1 MLVHL
6 LSAGEPPSPRNDQR
20 GVEAKKSV
28 GQESVGPQRPLPR
41 DPGLRGLYADRL
53 VPVRRPGGAPSDRC
67 TTYLPQ
73 SRPASRGQEVVE
85 DHVLLRRSEVSRA
98 RCCEVRPACCARF
111 DREQRRRSRGS
122 VPCGFTED
130 GSRAGVALVRD
141 AADVPQ
147 GRLPHRRPSRDERCS
162 HAENDCTT
170 TRKETL
176 IADLQYSASRAGRS
190 AGRSLSWHGRGRGFK
205 SHPVHSVLEQKPR
218 AMSCAPQTAQTL
230 VWRDR
235 GRDPDVSYPADR
247 GNIGPLTFEVPALAH
262 FVGFANP
269 AAKLVIEFIGAR
281 NSEMVHK
288 QSLCVWI
295 GSPDPW
301 IDYSALEVE
310 VSIKRPVRWLGA
322 SEPAAGSLERY
333 RRLRHRQ
340 YGGAARFD
348 ELDEAL
354 VEFNH
359 ERWLPPQMV
368 FDGPAFSAHHH
379 PSYHRSH
386 GASL

>member
-28 GQESVGPQRPLPR
+28 GQEVVGPQRPLPR
-41 DPGLRGLYADRL
+41 DPGLRGPYADRL

-111 DREQRRRSRGS
+111 DREQRRRCRGS

-147 GRLPHRRPSRDERCS
+147 GRLPRRRTPRDKRRS
-162 HAENDCTT
+162 HAENDCTS

-205 SHPVHSVLEQKPR
+205 SHPVHTYNGSKLLSPGSSLQPPCPGR
-218 AMSCAPQTAQTL
+218 A
-230 VWRDR
+230 
-235 GRDPDVSYPADR
+235 
-247 GNIGPLTFEVPALAH
+247 
-262 FVGFANP
+262 
-269 AAKLVIEFIGAR
+269 K
-281 NSEMVHK
+281 
-288 QSLCVWI
+288 
-295 GSPDPW
+295 GSG
-301 IDYSALEVE
+301 E
-310 VSIKRPVRWLGA
+310 
-322 SEPAAGSLERY
+322 GSLTIQTSNDGTTTS
-333 RRLRHRQ
+333 L
-340 YGGAARFD
+340 AVLARPRTTTS
-348 ELDEAL
+348 ESSVGSSQRTTRPLK
-354 VEFNH
+354 
-359 ERWLPPQMV
+359 
-368 FDGPAFSAHHH
+368 
-379 PSYHRSH
+379 PS
-386 GASL
+386 

>member
-28 GQESVGPQRPLPR
+28 GQEVVGPQRPLPR
-41 DPGLRGLYADRL
+41 DPGLRGPYADRL

-111 DREQRRRSRGS
+111 DREQRRRCRGS

-147 GRLPHRRPSRDERCS
+147 GRLPRRRTPRDKRRS
-162 HAENDCTT
+162 HAENDCTS

-205 SHPVHSVLEQKPR
+205 SHPVHFSMERRAFRTRGSVKRHHKQAFVFYYLTSAKP
-218 AMSCAPQTAQTL
+218 
-230 VWRDR
+230 
-235 GRDPDVSYPADR
+235 GADR
-247 GNIGPLTFEVPALAH
+247 
-262 FVGFANP
+262 
-269 AAKLVIEFIGAR
+269 
-281 NSEMVHK
+281 
-288 QSLCVWI
+288 
-295 GSPDPW
+295 
-301 IDYSALEVE
+301 
-310 VSIKRPVRWLGA
+310 
-322 SEPAAGSLERY
+322 
-333 RRLRHRQ
+333 
-340 YGGAARFD
+340 RFM
-348 ELDEAL
+348 
-354 VEFNH
+354 
-359 ERWLPPQMV
+359 P
-368 FDGPAFSAHHH
+368 
-379 PSYHRSH
+379 
-386 GASL
+386 